1 MGVLSATQEREGCV
15 NVLNSYKHD
24 SGVDALLKENL
35 TEVCVCVCV
44 CVCVLSCNVS
54 TVMCILWCSWR
65 NKLREERNE

>member
-35 TEVCVCVCV
+35 TEVWVCVCVVCVCV
-44 CVCVLSCNVS
+44 CALSWV
-54 TVMCILWCSWR
+54 VI
-65 NKLREERNE
+65 